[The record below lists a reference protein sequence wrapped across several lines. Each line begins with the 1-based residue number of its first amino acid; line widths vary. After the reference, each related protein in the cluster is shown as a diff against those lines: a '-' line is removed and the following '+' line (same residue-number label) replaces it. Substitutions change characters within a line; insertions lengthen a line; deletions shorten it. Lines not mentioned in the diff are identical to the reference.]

1 MNIPWI
7 SGSYSL
13 TLALAVLTIGL
24 LGSCKKE
31 DPKVSVTGVTLD
43 KPTLEITVGDPDV
56 KLAAT
61 VLPENATDK
70 TVSWASDKTE
80 FATVDN
86 QGNVHAVAPGTA
98 NITVT
103 TTDGNKTAT
112 CVMTVKAAFPEGA
125 LSGVFSVSATKK
137 VYFSK
142 GNIVATIDAS
152 GAPTA
157 WKFSAHQYDCLGEG
171 GANKTIG
178 TTAGD
183 VDFFGWSTSTN
194 GGTSTTDNYGIKTS
208 TTNSDYSGDFY
219 DWGKAVGDGNTWRT
233 LSEDEWTYLFN
244 TRTVNGGKGA
254 GKSYS
259 LNITYGGKMGVV
271 LYPDDYTGS
280 VLSGT
285 VDSLPEGVVFLP
297 AAGFRYGSD
306 VYGVGELGSYW
317 SSTACGSI
325 DAYSVSFNSSDV
337 HPGYDDYRFSGYNV
351 RLVTEVK

>member
-1 MNIPWI
+1 MKTK
-7 SGSYSL
+7 L
-13 TLALAVLTIGL
+13 FTLALAALTIGL

-43 KPTLEITVGDPDV
+43 KTELTLTVGDPDV
-56 KLAAT
+56 KLTAT
-61 VLPENATDK
+61 VAPDNATDK
-70 TVSWASDKTE
+70 TVSWSSDKTE

-112 CVMTVKAAFPEGA
+112 CVVTVKAAFPEGA

-137 VYFSK
+137 VHFSK
-142 GNIVATIDAS
+142 GNLVATIDAS

-178 TTAGD
+178 ATAGD

-233 LSEDEWTYLFN
+233 LSKDEWTYLFN
-244 TRTVNGGKGA
+244 NNSKKWATVNGVKGWVIAPDGFA
-254 GKSYS
+254 GTLSS
-259 LNITYGGKMGVV
+259 TYA
-271 LYPDDYTGS
+271 DDAAL
-280 VLSGT
+280 VANNL
-285 VDSLPEGVVFLP
+285 VFLP

-317 SSTACGSI
+317 SSTAYGSI
-325 DAYSVSFNSSDV
+325 DAYGVSFNSSDV
-337 HPGYDDYRFSGYNV
+337 RPGYDDYLFSGYSV